1 MAILLSGEGKDYS
14 HPVKLAN
21 KVQSDLIR
29 EEIQQLQQLSD
40 SFPDAKWK
48 LFTAPGE
55 SVCSYCR
62 EAEQKDLSVSE
73 AVNVPLKCTSRYGC
87 RCMAAFVLPEP
98 IDFD

>member
-40 SFPDAKWK
+40 SFPDAK
-48 LFTAPGE
+48 
-55 SVCSYCR
+55 
-62 EAEQKDLSVSE
+62 
-73 AVNVPLKCTSRYGC
+73 
-87 RCMAAFVLPEP
+87 
-98 IDFD
+98 